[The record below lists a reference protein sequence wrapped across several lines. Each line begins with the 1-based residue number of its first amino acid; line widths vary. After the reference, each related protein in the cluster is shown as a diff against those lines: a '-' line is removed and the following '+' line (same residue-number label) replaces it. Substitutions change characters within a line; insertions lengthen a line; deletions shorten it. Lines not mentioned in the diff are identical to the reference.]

1 VTKLLAYLPQFL
13 AMMTMNVPQI
23 PAAQFMDANMAT
35 FNEMIAICVPLILV
49 TLIVM
54 FITHVQLNEII
65 LIIMNIPFT

>member
-1 VTKLLAYLPQFL
+1 VTKLLAYLPQFF

-54 FITHVQLNEII
+54 FITHVQLI
-65 LIIMNIPFT
+65 LVIRDTGCKWM